1 MKKKQL
7 DDELIKL
14 NSNLSTLKISEN
26 IQEIA
31 QRRAAVDQE
40 IKEIS
45 EKLQINNITIN
56 KYNEILKD
64 SNGNEISLKE
74 VKNIYD
80 TAKIE
85 IPEMI
90 KKKLEE
96 IEDFYKYL
104 IEDKNEIYKNQINT
118 LNEKNQKL
126 KIKLIS

>member
-1 MKKKQL
+1 M
-7 DDELIKL
+7 
-14 NSNLSTLKISEN
+14 KISEN

>member
-90 KKKLEE
+90 KKKLRKLR
-96 IEDFYKYL
+96 IF
-104 IEDKNEIYKNQINT
+104 IN
-118 LNEKNQKL
+118 
-126 KIKLIS
+126 I